1 MGNKW
6 ICVSRKTGT
15 RFMKHKIR
23 GRNLKSGTPNQG
35 GGSVI
40 PADLGGLWHQA
51 AWSRASLKNSFI
63 SALRVSRS

>member
-35 GGSVI
+35 EV
-40 PADLGGLWHQA
+40 L
-51 AWSRASLKNSFI
+51 SFRLTSGDYGI
-63 SALRVSRS
+63 RRPGPELR